1 MFGDTVFLNANS
13 LKFFFPFSSTFMN
26 SLGRHILVEF
36 YGGSAAVLNDVLQ
49 IETSMLEAAQESG
62 ATIITSQFHRF
73 PPIGVSGFIVLQE
86 SHFAIHT
93 WPEYG
98 YAALDLFTCGLSVNP
113 WIAYEILKG
122 AFQADHGSA
131 LELNRGQLH
140 LLETANV
147 DFKKPEEVAAYQYTD
162 PQENRTVWFTE
173 RNDNIA
179 LSIRHKGGWVFR
191 EKSPYQTVEVL
202 DTFEYGKMLVLDN
215 RVMCSEGNEKAYHE
229 MIVHVPMLTHP
240 ARNVLVIGGGDG
252 GNVREILRH
261 PQVEEVTLVEIDEV
275 VIKAA
280 REHLPTLSSALDHP
294 KLNLLIGDGIEY
306 LAAATDEAYD
316 LIIIDFSDPVG
327 CATPLF
333 TQDFYLQVYRVLR
346 AGGVLVAQ
354 SESPQFNQPK
364 FVELYQDLSKIFG
377 TNQVHCYLAFIATYP
392 TGMWSFAYCSKN
404 GPHPLQDFNLQKAQQ
419 FSQDHQLAYYNPG
432 IHQAAFCLPTFVK
445 DMITAEQSVLV

>member
-1 MFGDTVFLNANS
+1 
-13 LKFFFPFSSTFMN
+13 MN

-36 YGGSAAVLNDVLQ
+36 YGGSAEVLNDVLL
-49 IETSMLEAAQESG
+49 IETNMLRAAKESG

-98 YAALDLFTCGLSVNP
+98 YAALDLFTCGMSVNP
-113 WIAYEILKG
+113 WIAYEILKE

-140 LLETANV
+140 LLETENV
-147 DFKKPEEVAAYQYTD
+147 DFKRPEEVAAYEYSD
-162 PQENRTVWFTE
+162 PQEKRTVWFTD

-179 LSIRHKGGWVFR
+179 LSIRHRGGWIFR
-191 EKSPYQTVEVL
+191 EKSHYQTVEVL
-202 DTFEYGKMLVLDN
+202 DTFEYGKMLVIDN
-215 RVMCSEGNEKAYHE
+215 MVMCSEGDEKAYHE
-229 MIVHVPMLTHP
+229 MIVHVPMLTYP
-240 ARNVLVIGGGDG
+240 ARKVLVIGGGDG
-252 GNVREILRH
+252 GSVREILRH

-306 LAAATDEAYD
+306 LAAAADESYD
-316 LIIIDFSDPVG
+316 LIIIDSSDPVG
-327 CATPLF
+327 CSAPLF
-333 TQDFYLQVYRVLR
+333 TKEFYLQVHRVLSS
-346 AGGVLVAQ
+346 GGVLVAQ
-354 SESPQFNQPK
+354 SESPRFNQPK
-364 FVELYQDLSKIFG
+364 FVELYQDLGAIFG
-377 TNQVHCYLAFIATYP
+377 ASQIHCYLAFISTYP

-404 GPHPLQDFNLQKAQQ
+404 GPHPLQDFDFHKAEQ
-419 FSQDHQLAYYNPG
+419 FSKDHQLAYYNPG

-445 DMITAEQSVLV
+445 DMITVEQPVLV